1 MPFLALGALIGRRID
16 MIKCGSTAVSVAV
29 GGLLFSALFVLV
41 FLRINEIPIISLLC
55 GIIGS
60 LAALII
66 VKSFGATWPNLVMA
80 KCGTA
85 SLVIFLLHPYFQG
98 AARELILWVIGSSLW
113 LQLTIPTVTGV
124 VVPTLIWF
132 GAERLG
138 LQWLF
143 RLDLTRLYSR
153 RHVETRSAS

>member
-66 VKSFGATWPNLVMA
+66 VKSFGVFATPCRNTIGRLETESCSA
-80 KCGTA
+80 NQQQR
-85 SLVIFLLHPYFQG
+85 SLESR
-98 AARELILWVIGSSLW
+98 ARE
-113 LQLTIPTVTGV
+113 TP
-124 VVPTLIWF
+124 
-132 GAERLG
+132 RLP
-138 LQWLF
+138 LP
-143 RLDLTRLYSR
+143 
-153 RHVETRSAS
+153 